1 MPDWT
6 SPDVITKTS
15 VVFTQMI
22 FTFLGVYL
30 WELFTTCDFEWSII
44 TGRRKFTWPL
54 IFFFLTRY
62 CILWA
67 LIGLIIAFTLES
79 SINCQALYIFNSMTG
94 NLAILAA
101 STSLMIRT
109 VALWEMKRYV
119 MIPLICLSLAH
130 WAILWRGMFVI
141 DAVWD
146 PTIKACVVVKLD
158 SQFLQSTFFCTMG
171 VDFTILV
178 LTTVALYRFSYSG
191 VKSDLWNLLFRD
203 GLVYFLVTFSFNAIP
218 AILNV
223 LQLNT
228 VMNVIATVPAATV
241 ASIAACRLIIR
252 LQDFRNRDVCL
263 GEECVGGNTKDRH
276 GHGSGQISAPKFSR
290 SPAGVSQIKVT
301 TSHIV
306 MEDMGSPTTAVNES
320 FTGNESF
327 TCTSPIKK
335 KISTNDLEAG
345 YQDTK
350 FDYES
355 MISYSTPDNKS
366 STAV

>member
-1 MPDWT
+1 MTDWD
-6 SPDVITKTS
+6 SPQVIAKAGL
-15 VVFTQMI
+15 VFNQMM

-30 WELFTTCDFEWSII
+30 WELFTTCDFEWSLIR
-44 TGRRKFTWPL
+44 GRRKFTWPL

-67 LIGLIIAFTLES
+67 LIGLIITFTLEAPV
-79 SINCQALYIFNSMTG
+79 NCQALYIFNSLTG

-109 VALWEMKRYV
+109 VALWERKKYV
-119 MIPLICLSLAH
+119 MIPLICLVIAH
-130 WAILWRGMFVI
+130 WGILWRGMFII
-141 DAVWD
+141 DAVWE
-146 PTIKACVVVKLD
+146 PTVKACIVVSID
-158 SQFLQSTFFCTMG
+158 SQFLQTTFFCTMA

-191 VKSDLWNLLFRD
+191 VRSDLWNLLFRD
-203 GLVYFLVTFSFNAIP
+203 GLVYFLVTFSFNAVP

-241 ASIAACRLIIR
+241 ASIAACRLVIR
-252 LQDFRNRDVCL
+252 LQDFRNRDVCIDDDCIP
-263 GEECVGGNTKDRH
+263 GSSKDRQ
-276 GHGSGQISAPKFSR
+276 GRGSQPLSAPAFRR
-290 SPAGVSQIKVT
+290 SPAGISQIRVT

-306 MEDMGSPTTAVNES
+306 MEDMESPTTAV
-320 FTGNESF
+320 GNESF
-327 TCTSPIKK
+327 TCTSPLKDVKK
-335 KISTNDLEAG
+335 KKSTTDLEAN
-345 YQDTK
+345 YQDSK

-355 MISYSTPDNKS
+355 MISYAAPDKA
-366 STAV
+366 TTVV